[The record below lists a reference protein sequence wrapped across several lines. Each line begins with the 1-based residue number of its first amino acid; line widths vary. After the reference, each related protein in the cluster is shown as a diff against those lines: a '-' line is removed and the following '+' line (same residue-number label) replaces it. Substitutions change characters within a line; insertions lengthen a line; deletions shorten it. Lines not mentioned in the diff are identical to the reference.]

1 MNDTDVAEA
10 LSSLDIDAAIAAHL
24 LWAKRLQALID
35 GQRDDL
41 LTVEVAANHS
51 LCQLGQWLYG
61 KGAIY
66 DFFTQYHELVM
77 VHKMFHEAA
86 GEIVSAHL
94 TGNDQ
99 YAAGFLAGEFQRL
112 SQQVVDLLNSLRLD

>member
-1 MNDTDVAEA
+1 MNDTDLTEA

-24 LWAKRLQALID
+24 NWAKRLGALID
-35 GQRDDL
+35 GGLDEE
-41 LTVEVAANHS
+41 LTVEVAADHTI
-51 LCQLGQWLYG
+51 CQLGLWLYG

-66 DFFTQYHELVM
+66 DLFTQYHELTIA
-77 VHKMFHEAA
+77 HRMFHEAA
-86 GEIVSAHL
+86 GEIVRAHR

-112 SQQVVDLLNSLRLD
+112 SHHVVDLLNSLRLD